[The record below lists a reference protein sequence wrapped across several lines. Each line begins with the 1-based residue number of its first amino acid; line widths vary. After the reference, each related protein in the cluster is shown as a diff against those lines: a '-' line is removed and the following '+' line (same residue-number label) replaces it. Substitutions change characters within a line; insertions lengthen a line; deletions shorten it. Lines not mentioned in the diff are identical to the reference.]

1 MQRLQNKDQNYR
13 YDFKV
18 ENVHTQAKRFCATP
32 IPEKGIEANEAN

>member
-18 ENVHTQAKRFCATP
+18 ENVHTQAKRFYATP
-32 IPEKGIEANEAN
+32 IPEKGIKANEAN